1 MCLRTSYELVHGQNT
16 SYTHACAT
24 TYRNTHQIE
33 LIQAEIPNTHPN
45 VSSAEPPLRYT
56 YVDYGTEVDPVTQS
70 LLPLELVLF
79 GDSPTTLYRDT
90 RYRVTSASFD
100 PSSSNVPS
108 TLLAIRYGYDSSTT
122 VVDATDV
129 TTWVVSEVPTFHVPF
144 MDDGEPSI
152 MYDWLEIVW
161 RADGDAADTTVRL
174 RIANFSHTLTV
185 PLGRYATVAALV
197 DACNA
202 ALPSVVRMRHD
213 SVTGV
218 VTLDAYGSRVF
229 HVYVPAATGVPSPSL
244 AYLLGF
250 RAAATPTTGDV
261 AEEGTTATTFLNH
274 VEGELNVSIDAP
286 FYAQLRDTPPVLRVS
301 VGDVPSRGT
310 EFVLPVPFTDDSIR
324 VAHPDTIPIVV
335 LDPPRNVHALRV
347 ELRAFDTRNQ
357 PHAMLF
363 KIRHEDTLS

>member
-1 MCLRTSYELVHGQNT
+1 MWLRTSYELVHGQDA

-79 GDSPTTLYRDT
+79 DDGDSRTKKTTLYRDT

-108 TLLAIRYGYDSSTT
+108 TLLAIRYGYDSSSA

-129 TTWVVSEVPTFHVPF
+129 TTWVVSEVPTFRVPF
-144 MDDGEPSI
+144 MDDGEPLI

-161 RADGDAADTTVRL
+161 RAEGDTADTTVRL

-185 PLGRYATVAALV
+185 PPGRYPSIAALV

-202 ALPSVVRMRHD
+202 ALPSVVRMRYD
-213 SVTGV
+213 AVTGIA
-218 VTLDAYGSRVF
+218 TLDAYGTRVF
-229 HVYVPAATGVPSPSL
+229 HVYVPAETGVASSSL

-250 RAAATPTTGDV
+250 RFRRTDDAP
-261 AEEGTTATTFLNH
+261 GTFFLNH
-274 VEGELNVSIDAP
+274 VEGALNVSIDAP

-310 EFVLPVPFTDDSIR
+310 EFVLPVPSTGDSIR
-324 VAHPDTIPIVV
+324 VSHPDTIPIVT
-335 LDPPRNVHALRV
+335 LNPPRNVHTLRV

-363 KIRHEDTLS
+363 KIRHEDTLP